1 MKNLW
6 HNLKG
11 NYSAIISILFI
22 ILLITSAVFS
32 KQIAPHDP
40 MSQDL
45 MSRLKPPFWMDGGS
59 FNNPLGTDHLGRDL
73 FSWLIYGARI
83 SLVISFLAVVLSGVI
98 GGVLGLFAG
107 YYGGLID
114 DIIMRFVDIQM
125 AFPFILLAL
134 ILLSVMGSGFIN
146 IVIVLSLTNWFY
158 YARLVRSEVL
168 NIKSSQFVEAAKA
181 IGVSDIGIIFKHI
194 APNVVN
200 SLIILATLR
209 TASVVLLESALSF
222 LGLGIQEMP
231 TWGVA
236 LANGRHYLNN
246 AWWLATFSG
255 LSIFF
260 TILSVNLVGDW
271 LRDVSDPHLN
281 NL

>member
-125 AFPFILLAL
+125 DFPFILLAL

-194 APNVVN
+194 APNVIN

-209 TASVVLLESALSF
+209 TASVV
-222 LGLGIQEMP
+222 
-231 TWGVA
+231 
-236 LANGRHYLNN
+236 
-246 AWWLATFSG
+246 
-255 LSIFF
+255 
-260 TILSVNLVGDW
+260 
-271 LRDVSDPHLN
+271 
-281 NL
+281 

>member
-1 MKNLW
+1 MTKGQEGNLKYEKLW

-45 MSRLKPPFWMDGGS
+45 MTRLKPPFWMEGGS
-59 FNNPLGTDHLGRDL
+59 LEYPLGTDHLGRDL

-83 SLVISFLAVVLSGVI
+83 SLVISFLAVVLSGVF
-98 GGVLGLFAG
+98 GGILGLFAG
-107 YYGGLID
+107 YYGG
-114 DIIMRFVDIQM
+114 
-125 AFPFILLAL
+125 
-134 ILLSVMGSGFIN
+134 
-146 IVIVLSLTNWFY
+146 
-158 YARLVRSEVL
+158 LVRSEVL

-181 IGVSDIGIIFKHI
+181 IGVSDIGVIFKHI
-194 APNVVN
+194 APNVIN

-271 LRDVSDPHLN
+271 LRDVSDPYLR

>member
-194 APNVVN
+194 APNVIN

>member
-45 MSRLKPPFWMDGGS
+45 MTRLKPPFWMEGGS
-59 FNNPLGTDHLGRDL
+59 LEYPLGTDHLGRDL

-98 GGVLGLFAG
+98 GGILGLFAG
-107 YYGGLID
+107 YYGGLVD
-114 DIIMRFVDIQM
+114 DIIMRLVDIQM

-134 ILLSVMGSGFIN
+134 ILLSVLGSGFIN

-181 IGVSDIGIIFKHI
+181 IGVSDIGVIFKHI
-194 APNVVN
+194 APNVIN

-271 LRDVSDPHLN
+271 LRDVSDPHLR